1 MPDRTPFPGSPA
13 TMTRPEMRAVCVFAG
28 ANPGN
33 DPAFVAAAERL
44 GAAVA
49 QRGLALIFGGGRAG
63 LMGAVSS
70 AARAAGGRVVGIIPK
85 ALLTKERA
93 YTGDGVEVE
102 VVSSMH
108 ERKARMAALSDAFI
122 ALPGGF
128 GTFEELCEMI
138 TWSQLGIHRKPCVM
152 VNVNGYYDGLIALFD
167 HGVGSGLI
175 RAGHRGLAVAA
186 TDPEAALDAAAGWQA
201 PALEFKLDW
210 SQS

>member
-1 MPDRTPFPGSPA
+1 MATTTPELRS
-13 TMTRPEMRAVCVFAG
+13 VCVFAG

-33 DPAFVAAAERL
+33 DPAFVTAAERL

-49 QRGLALIFGGGRAG
+49 ERGMTLVFGGGRAG

-70 AARAAGGRVVGIIPK
+70 AARAAGGRVIGIIPK

-93 YTGDGVEVE
+93 YTGDGVEIE
-102 VVSSMH
+102 VVTSMH
-108 ERKARMAALSDAFI
+108 ERKARMASLVDAFI

-152 VNVNGYYDGLIALFD
+152 VNVSGYYDGLVALFD
-167 HGVGSGLI
+167 HGAASGLI
-175 RAGHRGLAVAA
+175 RKGHRNLVVAA
-186 TDPEAALDAAAGWQA
+186 PDADAALDAVFAWQA
-201 PALEFKLDW
+201 PPLEFKLDW
-210 SQS
+210 SQT

>member
-1 MPDRTPFPGSPA
+1 LKS
-13 TMTRPEMRAVCVFAG
+13 VCVFAG
-28 ANPGN
+28 ANPGT

-44 GAAVA
+44 GAGIAA
-49 QRGLALIFGGGRAG
+49 RGMTLIFGGGRAG

-70 AARAAGGRVVGIIPK
+70 AARRAGGRVLGIIPK

-102 VVSSMH
+102 VVTSMH
-108 ERKARMAALSDAFI
+108 ERKARMAELSEGFI

-152 VNVNGYYDGLIALFD
+152 VNVSGYYDGLVRLFD
-167 HGVGSGLI
+167 HGAASGLI

-186 TDPEAALDAAAGWQA
+186 NDPEVALDALVAWQA
-201 PALEFKLDW
+201 PPLEFKLDW
-210 SQS
+210 SQT

>member
-1 MPDRTPFPGSPA
+1 
-13 TMTRPEMRAVCVFAG
+13 MRSLCVFAG

-44 GAAVA
+44 GAAIA
-49 QRGLALIFGGGRAG
+49 ARGLTLVFGGGRAG

-108 ERKARMAALSDAFI
+108 ERKARMAELSDGFI

-152 VNVNGYYDGLIALFD
+152 VNVNGYYDGLIALFE
-167 HGVGSGLI
+167 HGVASGLI

-186 TDPEAALDAAAGWQA
+186 PDPEAALDTAAAWQA
-201 PALEFKLDW
+201 PPLEFKLDW
-210 SQS
+210 SQT